1 MMWKFK
7 FIITVIIL
15 SLIKSSTTAQDV
27 VTTTGS
33 SNFTNKLQ
41 TEIEER
47 RRENENENSPITEIP
62 SAIMTTTIATVLNV
76 TQETTTTAAAI
87 ATTETSNKIEL
98 ITDAPVLLTGK
109 ETTMKTVTIATTT
122 HPNPATKEDILTLNT
137 TSSTSASTTTTESP
151 TSSTSSSS
159 SRNVTATS
167 ADPYCQPSLC
177 ELYNGSHTQVLPHVA
192 CHNTGHFATNC
203 GSQPHLLHMSERRRN
218 LILALHN
225 LARSRIASGQV
236 AGYKPASHMPQIKW
250 DTELE
255 HLATLHVQRCSFS
268 HDLCRNTPRFP
279 YSGQNIGY
287 YWIRREIKSHSR
299 RMKNFIVNWFKE
311 HIDADQSFIDAY
323 HLHPKGK
330 KIGHFT
336 QMVADRV
343 HRVGCA
349 AIRYHEPDLPLD
361 THFLMTCNYDYT
373 NIYGE
378 PIYQSGPA
386 ASKCAYNI
394 SNEYPALCD
403 WKEANYEYEIE
414 ENDTAEDAENATY
427 NNVRY

>member
-1 MMWKFK
+1 MMWK
-7 FIITVIIL
+7 FIITVIIF
-15 SLIKSSTTAQDV
+15 SASVKGFVAQEVGDV
-27 VTTTGS
+27 VAGATES
-33 SNFTNKLQ
+33 SNFTNKWQ
-41 TEIEER
+41 ADIDGSR
-47 RRENENENSPITEIP
+47 KENGNSSVANAAVFKIK
-62 SAIMTTTIATVLNV
+62 TTTRPTVVNV
-76 TQETTTTAAAI
+76 SQDMLATTTTS
-87 ATTETSNKIEL
+87 TTNINKIEL
-98 ITDAPVLLTGK
+98 ITDAPMSNTSTIM
-109 ETTMKTVTIATTT
+109 TTTAHPDSSTEVGPFTFNATTT
-122 HPNPATKEDILTLNT
+122 
-137 TSSTSASTTTTESP
+137 STTTQSP
-151 TSSTSSSS
+151 ISSTSSLPSTS
-159 SRNVTATS
+159 DVTLTS
-167 ADPYCQPSLC
+167 DPYCNPSLC
-177 ELYNGSHTQVLPHVA
+177 ELYNGTHTQVLPHVA
-192 CHNTGHFATNC
+192 CHNTGHFATRC

-255 HLATLHVQRCSFS
+255 HLATMHVQRCSFS

-311 HIDADQSFIDAY
+311 HLDADQSFIDAY
-323 HLHPKGK
+323 HLHPEGK

-349 AIRYHEPDLPLD
+349 AIRYREPDQPMD
-361 THFLMTCNYDYT
+361 TKFLMTCNYDYT
-373 NIYGE
+373 NIYTE
-378 PIYQSGPA
+378 PIYQSGPP
-386 ASKCAYNI
+386 ASKCTYNI
-394 SNEYPALCD
+394 SDKYPALCD

-414 ENDTAEDAENATY
+414 ENDEEDAENATF
-427 NNVRY
+427 NDIRN

>member
-1 MMWKFK
+1 MMLLASSLKSSMTQEVATA
-7 FIITVIIL
+7 TVI
-15 SLIKSSTTAQDV
+15 
-27 VTTTGS
+27 TTTTTPTES

-41 TEIEER
+41 TEIEEK
-47 RRENENENSPITEIP
+47 RREDENSSITDIP
-62 SAIMTTTIATVLNV
+62 ATTTEIATVLNV
-76 TQETTTTAAAI
+76 TQDTTTTTEAAA
-87 ATTETSNKIEL
+87 TTAAPVNSNKIEL
-98 ITDAPVLLTGK
+98 ITDAPPL
-109 ETTMKTVTIATTT
+109 
-122 HPNPATKEDILTLNT
+122 
-137 TSSTSASTTTTESP
+137 TTTTTKMTNQTT
-151 TSSTSSSS
+151 TSHTDPHTDDPSSSS
-159 SRNVTATS
+159 PNVTLTS
-167 ADPYCQPSLC
+167 DLYCNPSLC
-177 ELYNGSHTQVLPHVA
+177 ESYNGTHTQVLPHVA
-192 CHNTGHFATNC
+192 CHNPGHFAATC
-203 GSQPHLLHMSERRRN
+203 GAQPHLLHMSERRRN

-255 HLATLHVQRCSFS
+255 HLATLHVQRCSFT

-311 HIDADQSFIDAY
+311 HIDANQSFIDAY
-323 HLHPKGK
+323 HLHPEGK

-349 AIRYHEPDLPLD
+349 AIRYHEPDQPLD
-361 THFLMTCNYDYT
+361 TKFLMTCNYDYT
-373 NIYGE
+373 NIYTE
-378 PIYQSGPA
+378 PIYQSGPP

-394 SNEYPALCD
+394 SEEYPALCD

-414 ENDTAEDAENATY
+414 DEVAENATF
-427 NNVRY
+427 NDVRY

>member
-1 MMWKFK
+1 MMLLASSLKSSMAQEVATA
-7 FIITVIIL
+7 TVI
-15 SLIKSSTTAQDV
+15 
-27 VTTTGS
+27 TTTTTPTES

-41 TEIEER
+41 TEIEEK
-47 RRENENENSPITEIP
+47 RREDENSSITDSP
-62 SAIMTTTIATVLNV
+62 TTTTTTTSETATVLNV
-76 TQETTTTAAAI
+76 TQDTTTTTEAT
-87 ATTETSNKIEL
+87 ATTAAPVNSNKIEL
-98 ITDAPVLLTGK
+98 ITDAPPLT
-109 ETTMKTVTIATTT
+109 TTTTKMTNQTTTSHTDPHTDDVGPFTTTT
-122 HPNPATKEDILTLNT
+122 HTPTF
-137 TSSTSASTTTTESP
+137 STTTTESP
-151 TSSTSSSS
+151 ISSSS
-159 SRNVTATS
+159 SSPPTSSSPNVTLTS
-167 ADPYCQPSLC
+167 DLYCNPSLC
-177 ELYNGSHTQVLPHVA
+177 ESYNGTHTQVLPHVA
-192 CHNTGHFATNC
+192 CHNPGHFAATC
-203 GSQPHLLHMSERRRN
+203 GAQPHLLHMSERRRN

-255 HLATLHVQRCSFS
+255 HLATLHVQRCSFT

-311 HIDADQSFIDAY
+311 HIDANQSFIDAY
-323 HLHPKGK
+323 HLHPEGK

-349 AIRYHEPDLPLD
+349 AIRYHEPDQPLD
-361 THFLMTCNYDYT
+361 TKFLMTCNYDYT
-373 NIYGE
+373 NIYTE
-378 PIYQSGPA
+378 PIYQSGPP
-386 ASKCAYNI
+386 ASKCSYNI
-394 SNEYPALCD
+394 SEKYPALCD

-414 ENDTAEDAENATY
+414 DEEAENATF